1 MVTNKLPNSYNP
13 EFLSHSLPVIEPA
26 TCQKDFLTLQYL
38 IISLMDES
46 KESFNG
52 SAALPLKNG
61 LNTTDN
67 VKITLD
73 LVKFGK
79 KVGDVEV
86 TYKYIY
92 RQKQQASNGSPL
104 F

>member
-1 MVTNKLPNSYNP
+1 
-13 EFLSHSLPVIEPA
+13 
-26 TCQKDFLTLQYL
+26 
-38 IISLMDES
+38 MDES

-104 F
+104 FSLDVIPIRKTQFDCDLNRGC